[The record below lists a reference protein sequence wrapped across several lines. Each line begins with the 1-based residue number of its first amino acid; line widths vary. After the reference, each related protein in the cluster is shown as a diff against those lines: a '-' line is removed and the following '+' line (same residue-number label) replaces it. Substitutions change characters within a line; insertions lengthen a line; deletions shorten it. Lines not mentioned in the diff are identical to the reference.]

1 MDYMMKNNI
10 NVCFITDESYAMPTG
25 VAIQSLIENASKK
38 SRYNIYIVA
47 VNLDEKSIKNLKKL
61 QTNKCRIIIKQTE
74 NIYADINT
82 KHPHV
87 SKAAL
92 LKFNLPNILSNLDK
106 VLYLDGDILVLN
118 DLSELYNTDL
128 NNKYA
133 GVVKDMA
140 GTVAEGHAKRLN
152 HQDYFNS
159 GMMLLNLEKMRQ
171 DNIAERLL
179 DYKLYKDIKHFMDQ
193 DCLNYV
199 FQENVIYVSPM
210 YNWMASNQTE
220 FTDEKIKDFYKL
232 KQYDLDNIRKKTTVL
247 HLTNRKKPWNSCD
260 VIGSDIWH
268 KYYKDYQFKIDKYG
282 YVLKKIKNLFYEHK
296 FYPNGRHKFYILGI
310 RVLSYKPRFA
320 PGAKVKGNFLYT
332 KEKCPNGRRHIYV
345 CGIKVFSYSKK
356 NKISKTQELVITEK
370 EPVVDMSVLWQMQR
384 VARLHNE
391 TFASFK
397 NINNGKD
404 VVIVCT
410 GPSLND
416 FKPIKDAVYIG
427 VNRAFAAKN
436 LTLDYLF
443 MQDYTGLKDYI
454 EDSFPYKNKKLIRFY
469 GIEPY
474 GKIDNFIIPESIA
487 IRHNAKRYYCHAS
500 CSKTPDLP
508 DIFAY
513 DLCTEELYSKGSTV
527 FDALQFAL
535 WTNPKRIY
543 LVGCDCSN
551 AGHFN
556 AKDSTQNF
564 DILVEPY
571 RLLKEFASV
580 YYPET
585 EIISVN
591 PVGLKGVFKDL
602 YQRKED

>member
-1 MDYMMKNNI
+1 MNNI

-25 VAIQSLIENASKK
+25 VAIQSLIENAGKESK
-38 SRYNIYIVA
+38 YNIYVIA
-47 VNLDEKSIKNLKKL
+47 VNLDKKSIKYLKKL
-61 QTNKCRIIIKQTE
+61 QTNKCKIIIKQTE
-74 NIYADINT
+74 NIYDDINA

-92 LKFNLPNILSNLDK
+92 LKFDLPNILSNLDK

-133 GVVKDMA
+133 AVVPDMA
-140 GTVAEGHAKRLN
+140 GMLYGNYHVKLGFCK
-152 HQDYFNS
+152 YFNS
-159 GMMLLNLEKMRQ
+159 GVMVLNLRKMRE
-171 DNIAERLL
+171 DDISKKLL
-179 DYKLYKDIKHFMDQ
+179 DYKLHKDTKHFMDQ

-199 FQENVIYVSPM
+199 FQENVFYISPM
-210 YNWMASNQTE
+210 YNWMAQNQTE
-220 FTDEKIKDFYKL
+220 FTDEKIKDFYNL
-232 KQYDLDNIRKKTTVL
+232 SQSDLDNIRKRPTVL
-247 HLTNRKKPWNSCD
+247 HLTNKNKPWNSCD

-268 KYYKDYQFKIDKYG
+268 KYYKDYQIKIDKLG

-296 FYPNGRHKFYILGI
+296 TYTNGRHKFYVFGM
-310 RVLSYKPRFA
+310 RVLSYKLKLV
-320 PGAKVKGNFLYT
+320 PGAEVYENFVFT
-332 KEKCPNGRRHIYV
+332 KEKCPNGRRHIYI

-356 NKISKTQELVITEK
+356 NKISKTQELVITKK

-443 MQDYTGLKDYI
+443 MQDNTGLKDYI

-469 GIEPY
+469 GIEPT
-474 GKIDNFIIPESIA
+474 GVIDDFVIPESIA

-513 DLCTEELYSKGSTV
+513 DLCAEELYSKGSTV

-571 RLLKEFASV
+571 CLLKEFASV